1 MTRSWK
7 LRTTLSSITQTCVKS
22 VHRTSRRDPNVPQPL
37 DILYV
42 TYRDGNLGFCH
53 TRFPRFIF
61 PGFVHTHSTFT
72 VPWPVGREFLLQG
85 KIPVSSL
92 GPTAR
97 ALKKDYIVY

>member
-1 MTRSWK
+1 MMNRTEPEQAVQSGSVQSGSVHWFTVQFTGSEPNHANTS
-7 LRTTLSSITQTCVKS
+7 TTLLSIMQTCVKS

-53 TRFPRFIF
+53 TRFLRFIF

-72 VPWPVGREFLLQG
+72 VP
-85 KIPVSSL
+85 
-92 GPTAR
+92 
-97 ALKKDYIVY
+97 